1 MTYPDPR
8 KNSVLCVFN
17 SPKVNTYSDFSSK
30 VQEFPSSEV
39 EDIGILC
46 GPVIHISSS
55 QNIEHMEPVTIK
67 VPLALRE
74 SKHDL
79 SELSNEVIRISYL
92 DSAGKQWKDITGQL
106 EEPVTVKNGILEFKV
121 KHFCR

>member
-1 MTYPDPR
+1 MTHPDLR
-8 KNSVLCVFN
+8 KNSVLCVCN
-17 SPKVNTYSDFSSK
+17 SPKVNTYSGFSSK
-30 VQEFPSSEV
+30 VQEIPSNEV

-92 DSAGKQWKDITGQL
+92 DSKGKQWRDITGQL
-106 EEPVTVKNGILEFKV
+106 EGPVAVKDGIVEFKV
-121 KHFCR
+121 KHFSR

>member
-1 MTYPDPR
+1 MTYPDLR

-30 VQEFPSSEV
+30 VQEFPNNEV

-46 GPVIHISSS
+46 GPVIHILSS
-55 QNIEHMEPVTIK
+55 QNIEHIEPVTIK

-79 SELSNEVIRISYL
+79 SELTNEVIRISYL
-92 DSAGKQWKDITGQL
+92 DSEGKQWRDITGQL
-106 EEPVTVKNGILEFKV
+106 EGPVTVKDGIVEFKV
-121 KHFCR
+121 KHFSR

>member
-1 MTYPDPR
+1 MTHPDPR
-8 KNSVLCVFN
+8 KNSVLCVCN

-30 VQEFPSSEV
+30 VQEFPSNEV

-46 GPVIHISSS
+46 GPVVHILSS

-79 SELSNEVIRISYL
+79 SELTNEVIRISYF
-92 DSAGKQWKDITGQL
+92 DSEGKQWRDITGQL
-106 EEPVTVKNGILEFKV
+106 EGPVAVKDGIVEFKV
-121 KHFCR
+121 KHFSR

>member
-1 MTYPDPR
+1 MFYG
-8 KNSVLCVFN
+8 CY
-17 SPKVNTYSDFSSK
+17 SPKVNTFSDFSSK
-30 VQEFPSSEV
+30 VQEFPSNEV

-79 SELSNEVIRISYL
+79 SELTNEVIRISYF
-92 DSAGKQWKDITGQL
+92 DSEGKQWRDITGQL
-106 EEPVTVKNGILEFKV
+106 EGPVAVKDGIVEFKV
-121 KHFCR
+121 KHFSR